1 MKNAENN
8 IINNTLLNLLSKIGA
23 ISHQDIELIH
33 LEAGTVLV
41 EPQTRNQHAYF
52 PLNAMVSY
60 FHVLEDGSTVQVAAI
75 GNEGCIGVGTLIG
88 GQSPLLRA
96 VVLGS
101 GEAYRLSLPAVH
113 HAYSSSPAA
122 TTIFLKYFQALMMQ
136 IGQISVCHRKH
147 TVSEQL
153 CRWLLQWSDR
163 VGSNK
168 IAVTQEMT
176 ANMLGARREGITQ
189 IITSLR
195 QEGIIATARGSILID
210 NRPALIAKSCECY
223 SAIRKEYRRLLT
235 QQDNEPQR

>member
-1 MKNAENN
+1 MQNAENTK
-8 IINNTLLNLLSKIGA
+8 INNNLLHLLLKTGA
-23 ISHQDIELIH
+23 VAHQDIEVVSLN
-33 LEAGTVLV
+33 AGTVLV

-52 PLNAMVSY
+52 PSNAMVSY

-101 GEAYRLSLPAVH
+101 GEAYRLTLPAVQ
-113 HAYSSSPAA
+113 HAYSSSPVA

-163 VGSNK
+163 AGNNK
-168 IAVTQEMT
+168 ITVTQEMT
-176 ANMLGARREGITQ
+176 ANMLGVRREGITQ
-189 IITSLR
+189 VIASLR
-195 QEGIIATARGSILID
+195 QEGIIDTARGSICIV
-210 NRPALIAKSCECY
+210 NRPALIGKSCECY

-235 QQDNEPQR
+235 QQDNEPER